1 MNVSSVA
8 RLVGTSPDSLR
19 RWCEEYAPYLSP
31 SAVPPKGTERDFNT
45 HDIRILNYIGAQRK
59 AHALHD
65 EIREQLVTMQRD
77 GWAGLPPLPAEWD
90 EPPADGRIAV
100 SDAGQH
106 AQHLAEI
113 AAQGIVIA
121 QLRESLQDATGRAER
136 LEHELHHV
144 QASERATEAE
154 KHDLAIELER
164 ARGEVAT
171 LQARLSGYALTGD
184 RPLPL
189 AVIILVTALAAVA
202 VVLLVLVVVRLVLG

>member
-19 RWCEEYAPYLSP
+19 RWCEEYAAFLSP

-77 GWAGLPPLPAEWD
+77 GWAGLPPMPEEWQD
-90 EPPADGRIAV
+90 GPADGRIAV
-100 SDAGQH
+100 SEAAQH
-106 AQHLAEI
+106 SQHLAEI

-121 QLRESLQDATGRAER
+121 QLREALQDATGRAER
-136 LEHELHHV
+136 AERELSHL
-144 QASERATEAE
+144 QASERATAGE
-154 KHDLAIELER
+154 KHELALELER

-171 LQARLSGYALTGD
+171 LQARLSAYALTGD

-189 AVIILVTALAAVA
+189 AVIILVTALAVAA
-202 VVLLVLVVVRLVLG
+202 VVVVLLVVVRLVLG